1 MESHHDFIKR
11 KSAEFEKELKRG
23 RAIPMK
29 DVSRQARHYW
39 KREAWTF
46 MPQHN
51 VPEKVFVIERLRR
64 IRTEGK
70 PTHRQVKL
78 GDIEYRLGY
87 YIVGKIGNRKGK
99 WTWGQFC
106 PLIPQGDLQ
115 KLLDKAKTEG
125 TIIS

>member
-11 KSAEFEKELKRG
+11 KSAEFKKG
-23 RAIPMK
+23 RLSPMK
-29 DVSRQARHYW
+29 DVNRQARHYW

-51 VPEKVFVIERLRR
+51 VPEKVFVVERLRR
-64 IRTEGK
+64 VRTEGK
-70 PTHRQVKL
+70 SSHSQIKL